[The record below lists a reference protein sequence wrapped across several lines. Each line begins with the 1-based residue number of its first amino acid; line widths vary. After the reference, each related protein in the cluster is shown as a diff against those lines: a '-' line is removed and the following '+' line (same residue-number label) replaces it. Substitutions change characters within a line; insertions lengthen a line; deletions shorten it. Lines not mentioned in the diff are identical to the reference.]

1 MTIDTFASS
10 DDTLTS
16 PATNIEEITPSD
28 VNDLAQLTIGLN
40 VATPGV
46 VRVTTA
52 AGTISDVFIAPG
64 VIFPLRVRRVW
75 STGTNATGVRGL
87 F

>member
-1 MTIDTFASS
+1 MTIDTFASA

-28 VNDLAQLTIGLN
+28 VADLANLTIALN
-40 VATPGV
+40 VATPGTL
-46 VRVTTA
+46 RVTTA
-52 AGTISDVFIAPG
+52 SGTISTVFVTPGIA
-64 VIFPLRVRRVW
+64 FPLRVRRVW
-75 STGTNATGVRGL
+75 STGTSATGIRGL